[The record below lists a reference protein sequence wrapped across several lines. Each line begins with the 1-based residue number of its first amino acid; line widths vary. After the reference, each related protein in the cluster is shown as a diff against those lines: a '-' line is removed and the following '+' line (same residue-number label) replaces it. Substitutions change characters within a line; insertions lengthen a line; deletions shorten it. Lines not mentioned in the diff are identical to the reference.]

1 MIKLVC
7 PECRRENEPERIY
20 CHDCG
25 ARLDRSALAKAQ
37 AATEEDPAA
46 THKRVKALFDGRRAK
61 TRARFFQISK
71 FVLSAVAAAAVIQ
84 MIRPPDLPEVPKVD
98 MLPRQI
104 NLDLESAA
112 MDPRSPGLSYSEG
125 EVNAYLGYALK
136 SKKTALSKVLQFER
150 AVAELGEGFYNLT
163 VERSLMGFSL
173 FTTGSFTPVLQNG
186 VLTSR
191 ARAGRLGRLPVHP
204 ALMNLVAPYLFGD
217 LASVTERER
226 KSITKLSGVEIH
238 PQTLV
243 FGPHQP

>member
-46 THKRVKALFDGRRAK
+46 THKRVKALFDGRNVK
-61 TRARFFQISK
+61 MRARFFQISK
-71 FVLSAVAAAAVIQ
+71 LVLSALAAAAIIQ
-84 MIRPPDLPEVPKVD
+84 MIRPPDVPEVPKAE

-112 MDPRSPGLSYSEG
+112 MDPRSPGLRYSEA
-125 EVNAYLGYALK
+125 ELNAYLGYALK

-150 AVAELGEGFYNLT
+150 AVVELGEGFYKIT
-163 VERSLMGFSL
+163 IERSLMGFSVY
-173 FTTGSFTPVLQNG
+173 TTGAFTPSVQNG
-186 VLTSR
+186 AVVNN
-191 ARAGRLGRLPVHP
+191 ARGGWIGRLPVHP
-204 ALMNLVAPYLFGD
+204 ALMNLIAPYLFGD
-217 LASVTERER
+217 VAAVADRER
-226 KSITKLSGVEIH
+226 KSIAKLSGIEIH
-238 PQTLV
+238 PQTLI
-243 FGPHQP
+243 FGPHQQ

>member
-25 ARLDRSALAKAQ
+25 ARLDRSALAKQQ
-37 AATEEDPAA
+37 ASTEEDPAA
-46 THKRVKALFDGRRAK
+46 THKRVKALFDGRNAK
-61 TRARFFQISK
+61 MHARFFQISK
-71 FVLSAVAAAAVIQ
+71 LVLSALGAAVLIQ
-84 MIRPPDLPEVPKVD
+84 MIRPPDLPEVPKAET
-98 MLPRQI
+98 LPRQI

-112 MDPRSPGLSYSEG
+112 MDPRSPGLRYSEAD
-125 EVNAYLGYALK
+125 VNAYLGYALK

-150 AVAELGEGFYNLT
+150 AVVELGEGFYNLT
-163 VERSLMGFSL
+163 VERSLVGFSV
-173 FTTGSFTPVLQNG
+173 FTTGSFAPTVQG
-186 VLTSR
+186 GALTNT
-191 ARAGRLGRLPVHP
+191 ARAGRFGRLPVHP

-217 LASVTERER
+217 LASVAERDR
-226 KSITKLSGVEIH
+226 KSIAELGAVEIH

>member
-7 PECRRENEPERIY
+7 PECRRENEPARIY

-37 AATEEDPAA
+37 ASAEDPAA
-46 THKRVKALFDGRRAK
+46 THKRVKALFDGRNAK
-61 TRARFFQISK
+61 MRARFFQISK
-71 FVLSAVAAAAVIQ
+71 LVLSALGAAVVIQ
-84 MIRPPDLPEVPKVD
+84 MLRPPDLPAVAKAE

-112 MDPRSPGLSYSEG
+112 MDPRSPGLRYSKA

-136 SKKTALSKVLQFER
+136 SKKTALSKVLQFEN
-150 AVAELGEGFYNLT
+150 AVVELGEGFYNLT
-163 VERSLMGFSL
+163 VERSLFGFSV
-173 FTTGSFTPVLQNG
+173 FTTGSFVPTLQNG
-186 VLTSR
+186 VFANNTR
-191 ARAGRLGRLPVHP
+191 GGHLGRLPLHP

-217 LASVTERER
+217 LASVAERER
-226 KSITKLSGVEIH
+226 KSISKLSGVEIH
-238 PQTLV
+238 PQTLI